1 VLPTLLLA
9 ASSTLLS
16 LDDGSLDLTVPTSV
30 RVQQSKLNWETLEYD
45 LYELNDKESFLQ
57 IVAGG
62 GAYDLHKY
70 TRICLNGREAWKL
83 ENADSGMVVVGEP
96 GFNAVA
102 VYWAK
107 LSGTRLTEAQ
117 NILSSLRIDWGAKC

>member
-1 VLPTLLLA
+1 MLPALLLA
-9 ASSTLLS
+9 ASTTLS
-16 LDDGSLDLTVPTSV
+16 LNYGQLHLTVPTSV
-30 RVQQSKLNWETLEYD
+30 RVQQSKVNWETVEYD

-70 TRICLNGREAWKL
+70 THICLNGREAWKI
-83 ENADSGMVVVGEP
+83 ESADSGMVVVGEP

-107 LSGTRLTEAQ
+107 LSGARLTEAQ
-117 NILSSLRIDWGAKC
+117 NILSSLRTDWGAKC